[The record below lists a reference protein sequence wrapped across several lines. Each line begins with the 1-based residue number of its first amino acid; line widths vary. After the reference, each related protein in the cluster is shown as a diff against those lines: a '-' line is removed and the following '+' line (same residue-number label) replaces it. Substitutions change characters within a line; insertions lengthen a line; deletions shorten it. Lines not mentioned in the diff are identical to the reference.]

1 MSNIEFKWNT
11 TPQESFFE
19 GGIPTKEHLDK
30 YGILNII
37 DWHFDGSNKT
47 PYDLENGSSQALNSF
62 LLNAWDFLKNIDASL
77 VDAYCGAAM
86 DAANYLLALS
96 RYKKRR
102 YYLSNT
108 TSKNKQKY
116 INEAI
121 NSLYNYY
128 TNRKNFRLKN
138 KIDQRFGYEDDYKIN
153 VYIVQG
159 KNQVLVKDANSFS
172 STILDKR
179 TQTYFEYYID
189 SDFYVDLYN
198 EPTSSLFVLFELF
211 DAIGKSL
218 LSWKAGSYHNIYEE
232 YLKLYFYKRLTE
244 KYRTKEIE
252 EETRTL
258 IKKADF
264 DKSKVIP
271 VLYGKLDGKN
281 GTLKAPNIT
290 VTSKNIGFD
299 SMNYIV
305 LPFYRSVV
313 QDGVLSIYIDKWQL
327 PNTFSPIKQY
337 SSVKSYIGKDT
348 NFFKRIFNDT
358 KALVVDEELG
368 LIISDDNLYS
378 VARDYVNE
386 NLAYLAELKIKEL
399 TSLVVPCFDESY
411 NYLDETV
418 AENANSFIREYRKD
432 LCVNDILFGEED
444 YLNTTHYFARLII
457 NVDTENNLQL
467 GPGHIKI
474 QQKIAYGRDNQV
486 TNFVTTEPK
495 ELKVFDGKTL
505 TKYEG
510 KEIQKVT
517 QELKHKENFEAIRE
531 YETPEEFETVFEDKE
546 VTVLHINKSHDMPSY
561 KISKI
566 TTDGYKYYLDV
577 SKFYLYNKVE
587 NIKQVEILDNKTK
600 NEYFFNVV
608 GIKESVTF
616 EKDAYLLLSS
626 SYVSDM
632 DYVFDDT
639 LYVFIA
645 NGINSGELKVER
657 TANGNN
663 EIVIHSEAAGLSTI
677 VGNTLIIGKEYEAGI
692 VNNKQQYITIT
703 EDDDGD
709 YCLELSTRDLDNKLD
724 IVESYNFV
732 VNKQLIIDKTE
743 LVSEYLSNLP
753 IDEENGNVVFI
764 LSFLQQSGGAK
775 VAYLDDYIV
784 RKPTTDENDLIYS
797 WEIVN
802 EEFKS

>member
-1 MSNIEFKWNT
+1 MSNIEFKWNMF
-11 TPQESFFE
+11 PQKSIFD
-19 GGIPTKEHLDK
+19 GGIPTEEHLDK

-37 DWHFDGSNKT
+37 DWHFDGSDKT
-47 PYDLENGSSQALNSF
+47 PYNIENGSSQALNSF

-108 TSKNKQKY
+108 TSNNKQKY

-121 NSLYNYY
+121 NNLYNYY

-153 VYIVQG
+153 IYIVQG
-159 KNQVLVKDANSFS
+159 KKQILVKDGNSFS
-172 STILDKR
+172 SAILDKR

-211 DAIGKSL
+211 NAIAESL
-218 LSWKAGSYHNIYEE
+218 SSWKNGSYHNIYEE

-258 IKKADF
+258 IKKTDF
-264 DKSKVIP
+264 DKSKIIP

-281 GTLKAPNIT
+281 GTLKSPNIT
-290 VTSKNIGFD
+290 VTSKNIGFN

-313 QDGVLSIYIDKWQL
+313 QDGILSIYIDKWQL
-327 PNTFSPIKQY
+327 PNTFNPVKQY
-337 SSVKSYIGKDT
+337 SSVKNYIEKDT
-348 NFFKRIFNDT
+348 NFFKKIFNDA
-358 KALVVDEELG
+358 KDLIVDEKLG
-368 LIISDDNLYS
+368 LILSDDNLYS

-386 NLAYLAELKIKEL
+386 NLVYLTELKIKEL
-399 TSLVVPCFDESY
+399 TSLVIPYFDKNY
-411 NYLDETV
+411 NYLDET
-418 AENANSFIREYRKD
+418 AMENADLFIREYRKD

-444 YLNTTHYFARLII
+444 YLGATHYFARLMI
-457 NVDTENNLQL
+457 NVETKNNLQL
-467 GPGHIKI
+467 GSGHIKI
-474 QQKIAYGRDNQV
+474 QQKTVYGRDNQV
-486 TNFVTTEPK
+486 TNFVTSEPK
-495 ELKVFDGKTL
+495 EIKVFDGKNL
-505 TKYEG
+505 AKYEG
-510 KEIQKVT
+510 KEVKKIV
-517 QELKHKENFEAIRE
+517 QELKHKEYFETIRE
-531 YETPEEFETVFEDKE
+531 YEIPEEFETALEDKE
-546 VTVLHINKSHDMPSY
+546 VTVLHINKSYDVPSY
-561 KISKI
+561 KVSKI

-577 SKFYLYNKVE
+577 SKFYLYNKIE
-587 NIKQVEILDNKTK
+587 NIKQIEILDNETK
-600 NEYFFNVV
+600 NEYFFNVIGV
-608 GIKESVTF
+608 KENVTF
-616 EKDAYLLLSS
+616 EEDAYLLLSS
-626 SYVSDM
+626 THIPDM
-632 DYVFDDT
+632 DYIFDDT
-639 LYVFIA
+639 LYAFIA

-657 TANGNN
+657 TTNGNN
-663 EIVIHSEAAGLSTI
+663 EIVIHSEATGLSTV

-692 VNNKQQYITIT
+692 INNKQQYITIT

-709 YCLELSTRDLDNKLD
+709 YCLELSEKDLDNKLEV
-724 IVESYNFV
+724 IESYNFV

-743 LVSEYLSNLP
+743 MVNEYLNKLP
-753 IDEENGNVVFI
+753 IGEDGNVVFI
-764 LSFLQQSGGAK
+764 LGFLQQSGGAK
-775 VAYLDDYIV
+775 IAYLDDYIIK
-784 RKPTTDENDLIYS
+784 KPTTDDNDLIYS
-797 WEIVN
+797 WEIIN

>member
-1 MSNIEFKWNT
+1 MSNIEFKWNII
-11 TPQESFFE
+11 PQKSIFE

-62 LLNAWDFLKNIDASL
+62 LLNAWDFLKNVDASL

-108 TSKNKQKY
+108 TSNNKQKY

-159 KNQVLVKDANSFS
+159 KKQILVKDGNSFS
-172 STILDKR
+172 SAILDKR

-211 DAIGKSL
+211 NAIAESL
-218 LSWKAGSYHNIYEE
+218 SSWKDGSYHNIYEE

-258 IKKADF
+258 IKKTDF
-264 DKSKVIP
+264 DKSKIIP

-281 GTLKAPNIT
+281 GTLKSPNIT
-290 VTSKNIGFD
+290 VTSKNIGFN

-313 QDGVLSIYIDKWQL
+313 QDGILSIYIDKWQL
-327 PNTFSPIKQY
+327 PNTFNPVKQY
-337 SSVKSYIGKDT
+337 SSVKNYIEKDT
-348 NFFKRIFNDT
+348 SFFKKIFNDT
-358 KALVVDEELG
+358 KELIVDEKLG
-368 LIISDDNLYS
+368 LILSDDNLYS

-386 NLAYLAELKIKEL
+386 NLVYLTELKIKEL
-399 TSLVVPCFDESY
+399 TSLVTPYFDKNY
-411 NYLDETV
+411 NYLDET
-418 AENANSFIREYRKD
+418 AMENADLFIREYRKD
-432 LCVNDILFGEED
+432 LCVNDILFGEEN
-444 YLNTTHYFARLII
+444 YLGATHYFARLMI
-457 NVDTENNLQL
+457 NVETKNNLQL
-467 GPGHIKI
+467 GSGHIKI
-474 QQKIAYGRDNQV
+474 QQKTVYGRDNQV
-486 TNFVTTEPK
+486 TNFVTSEPK
-495 ELKVFDGKTL
+495 DIKVFDGKNIA
-505 TKYEG
+505 KYEG
-510 KEIQKVT
+510 KEAKKIV
-517 QELKHKENFEAIRE
+517 QELKHKEYFETITE
-531 YETPEEFETVFEDKE
+531 YETPEEFETTLEDKE
-546 VTVLHINKSHDMPSY
+546 VTVLHINKSYDVPSY
-561 KISKI
+561 KVSKI

-577 SKFYLYNKVE
+577 SKFYLYNKIE
-587 NIKQVEILDNKTK
+587 NIKQIEILDNETK
-600 NEYFFNVV
+600 NEYFFNVIGV
-608 GIKESVTF
+608 KENVTF
-616 EKDAYLLLSS
+616 EEDAYLLLSS
-626 SYVSDM
+626 THIPDM
-632 DYVFDDT
+632 DYIFDDT
-639 LYVFIA
+639 LYAFIA

-657 TANGNN
+657 TTNGNN
-663 EIVIHSEAAGLSTI
+663 EIVIHSEATGLSTV
-677 VGNTLIIGKEYEAGI
+677 VGNTLIIGKEYEVGI
-692 VNNKQQYITIT
+692 INNKQQYITIT

-709 YCLELSTRDLDNKLD
+709 YCLELSEKDLDNKLEV
-724 IVESYNFV
+724 VESYNFI

-743 LVSEYLSNLP
+743 MVNEYLNKIP
-753 IDEENGNVVFI
+753 IGEDGNVVFI

-775 VAYLDDYIV
+775 IAYLDDYIV
-784 RKPTTDENDLIYS
+784 RKPTTDDNDLIYS
-797 WEIVN
+797 WEIIN

>member
-1 MSNIEFKWNT
+1 MSNIEFKWNMF
-11 TPQESFFE
+11 PQKSIFD
-19 GGIPTKEHLDK
+19 GGIPTEEHLDK

-37 DWHFDGSNKT
+37 DWHFDGSDKT
-47 PYDLENGSSQALNSF
+47 PYNIENGSSQALNSF

-108 TSKNKQKY
+108 TSNNKQKY

-121 NSLYNYY
+121 NNLYNYY

-153 VYIVQG
+153 IYIVQG
-159 KNQVLVKDANSFS
+159 KKQILVKDGNSFS
-172 STILDKR
+172 SAILDKR

-211 DAIGKSL
+211 NAIAESL
-218 LSWKAGSYHNIYEE
+218 SSWKNGSYHNIYEE

-258 IKKADF
+258 IKKTDF
-264 DKSKVIP
+264 DKSKIIP

-281 GTLKAPNIT
+281 GTLKSPNIT
-290 VTSKNIGFD
+290 VTSKNIGFN

-313 QDGVLSIYIDKWQL
+313 QDGILSIYIDKWQL
-327 PNTFSPIKQY
+327 PNTFNPVKQY
-337 SSVKSYIGKDT
+337 SSVKNYIEKDT
-348 NFFKRIFNDT
+348 SFFKKIFNDA
-358 KALVVDEELG
+358 KDLIVDEKLG
-368 LIISDDNLYS
+368 LILSDDNLYS

-386 NLAYLAELKIKEL
+386 NLVYLTELKIKEL
-399 TSLVVPCFDESY
+399 TSLVIPYFDKNY
-411 NYLDETV
+411 NYLDET
-418 AENANSFIREYRKD
+418 AMENADLFIREYRKD

-444 YLNTTHYFARLII
+444 YLGATHYFARLMI
-457 NVDTENNLQL
+457 NVETKNNLQL
-467 GPGHIKI
+467 GSGHIKI
-474 QQKIAYGRDNQV
+474 QQKTVYGRDNQV
-486 TNFVTTEPK
+486 TNFVTSEPK
-495 ELKVFDGKTL
+495 EIKVFDGKNL
-505 TKYEG
+505 AKYEG
-510 KEIQKVT
+510 KEVKKIV
-517 QELKHKENFEAIRE
+517 QELKHKEYFETIRE
-531 YETPEEFETVFEDKE
+531 YEIPEEFETALEDKE
-546 VTVLHINKSHDMPSY
+546 VTVLHINKSYDVPSY
-561 KISKI
+561 KVSKI

-577 SKFYLYNKVE
+577 SKFYLYNKIE
-587 NIKQVEILDNKTK
+587 NIKQIEILDNETK
-600 NEYFFNVV
+600 NEYFFNVIGV
-608 GIKESVTF
+608 KENVTF
-616 EKDAYLLLSS
+616 EEDAYLLLSS
-626 SYVSDM
+626 THIPDM
-632 DYVFDDT
+632 DYIFDDT
-639 LYVFIA
+639 LYAFIA

-657 TANGNN
+657 TTNGNN
-663 EIVIHSEAAGLSTI
+663 EIVIHSEATGLSTI

-692 VNNKQQYITIT
+692 INNKQQYITIT

-709 YCLELSTRDLDNKLD
+709 YCLELSEKDLDNKLEV
-724 IVESYNFV
+724 IESYNFV

-743 LVSEYLSNLP
+743 MVNEYLNKLP
-753 IDEENGNVVFI
+753 IGEDGNVVFI
-764 LSFLQQSGGAK
+764 LGFLQQSGGAK
-775 VAYLDDYIV
+775 IAYLDDYIIK
-784 RKPTTDENDLIYS
+784 KPTTDDNDLIYS
-797 WEIVN
+797 WEIIN